1 MDLMLVSF
9 EHQEPYLA
17 PLAGMIVLLFL
28 DTTVSYFK
36 LSRALL
42 LSTILFLWGM
52 FLIFRVHIPYT
63 AKVDTLKLVTA
74 TAQSVDGSNFLIQDD
89 DLFQDA
95 RVSRSGFWFAES
107 MIISAL
113 DDPQSARAIV
123 PVSNLEL
130 DMQQIPLFLDTAVL
144 NLYFTSGY
152 TALNDSVLLKYADI
166 YFKEAYKGN
175 TFKMWFADALN
186 PQYFDPPA
194 HSFQWFQLLPT
205 EINE

>member
-1 MDLMLVSF
+1 ML
-9 EHQEPYLA
+9 
-17 PLAGMIVLLFL
+17 
-28 DTTVSYFK
+28 
-36 LSRALL
+36 
-42 LSTILFLWGM
+42 
-52 FLIFRVHIPYT
+52 LIIRVHIPFT
-63 AKVDTLKLVTA
+63 IKVDTLRSVSA
-74 TAQSVDGSNFLIQDD
+74 IAQLEEGSNFLIRDD
-89 DLFQDA
+89 DLFQDT
-95 RVSRSGFWFAES
+95 RMSRSGFWFAES

-123 PVSNLEL
+123 PMSNLEL
-130 DMQQIPLFLDTAVL
+130 DVQQIPLFLDTAVL